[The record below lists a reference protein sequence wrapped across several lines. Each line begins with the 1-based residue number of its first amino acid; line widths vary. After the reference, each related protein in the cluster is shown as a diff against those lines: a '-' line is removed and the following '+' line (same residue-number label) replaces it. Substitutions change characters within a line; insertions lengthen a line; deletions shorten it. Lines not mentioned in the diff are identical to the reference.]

1 MAEQKT
7 RRKAQP
13 NIDTL
18 GLEIGNKPPQAL
30 EAEEA
35 VLGAMLL
42 EPAVVDASMA
52 ELTRDC
58 FYDKKN
64 QMIFEAMSNYLAAK
78 ADLDKVL
85 GNDERINVGK

>member
-7 RRKAQP
+7 RKKAQA

-42 EPAVVDASMA
+42 EPSVVDASMA
-52 ELTRDC
+52 ELTKDC

-64 QMIFEAMSNYLAAK
+64 
-78 ADLDKVL
+78 
-85 GNDERINVGK
+85 